1 MALSDTYLKSNLGR
15 GRLKV
20 EEKADRDGLWVRL
33 SIKGAVTFFYR
44 YRFMGKQDKMTIG
57 SYPAISLKQARED
70 VSKHA
75 SVLAVGKN
83 PKIQREL
90 ELALLNSSATFEK
103 MFRDWFAMVESGK
116 KCADQV
122 MRSFELHVF
131 PKVGKY
137 QASEISLQRWIGL
150 LDDLAMVYTGV
161 TKRILNKTKNSYA
174 WAHKRGMVENN
185 PIATLTS
192 SDFGIKTN
200 VGERTLERKEIALI
214 WRACDQ
220 SRMTNRNKALIK
232 LCLFFGCRVS
242 ELRLAEKAHFD
253 FEKMVWTV
261 PPQNHKTGSGS
272 GKPIIRPII
281 PDVVPLIKSAM
292 DLAPGKYAFSNRTE
306 PMPSGNHLS
315 ITGMLCKFMLKV
327 YRETVPHFTV
337 HDLRR
342 TARTNWSELTEPHIA
357 EMMLGHKLP
366 GVWGVYDKHGYLDAM
381 WTAYSQWWA
390 RLMGIVEPQV
400 AEFKRPSVAS

>member
-15 GRLKV
+15 GRLKI

-44 YRFMGKQDKMTIG
+44 YRFMGRQDKMTIG
-57 SYPAISLKQARED
+57 PYPALSLKQARDE

-75 SVLAVGKN
+75 AVLALGKN
-83 PKIQREL
+83 PKVQRDL
-90 ELALLNSSATFEK
+90 DLAQLNSAVTFEK

-137 QASEISLQRWIGL
+137 QAGEITLLRWIGL
-150 LDDLAMVYTGV
+150 LDDLAAVYTGV
-161 TKRILNKTKNSYA
+161 TKRIINKTKNCYA
-174 WAHKRGMVENN
+174 WAHKRGMVESN
-185 PIATLTS
+185 PVVAINS

-200 VGERTLERKEIALI
+200 VGERTLDRKEIAFI
-214 WRACDQ
+214 WKACDQ
-220 SRMTNRNKALIK
+220 SRMSNRNKAIIK
-232 LCLFFGCRVS
+232 LCLFFGCRVG
-242 ELRLAEKAHFD
+242 ELRLAEREHFD
-253 FEKMVWTV
+253 LDKMIWTI
-261 PPQNHKTGSGS
+261 PPQNHKTGASS
-272 GKPIIRPII
+272 GKPIVRPII
-281 PDVVPLIKSAM
+281 PETISLINSVM
-292 DLAPGKYAFSNRTE
+292 GSAPGKYIFSNRTE

-327 YRETVPHFTV
+327 YRESVPHFTV

-342 TARTNWSELTEPHIA
+342 TARTNWSDITEPHIA

-366 GVWGVYDKHGYLDAM
+366 GVWGVYDKHGYLDEM
-381 WTAYSQWWA
+381 RKAYSLWWA
-390 RLMGIVEPQV
+390 RLMGIVDPQV
-400 AEFKRPSVAS
+400 VEFKRPAVAS

>member
-57 SYPAISLKQARED
+57 SYPAISLKQAREE
-70 VSKHA
+70 VAKHA
-75 SVLAVGKN
+75 AVLAIGKN

-90 ELALLNSSATFEK
+90 ELARLNSSMTFER
-103 MFRDWFAMVESGK
+103 MFRDWFEMVESGK

-137 QASEISLQRWIGL
+137 PASEISLQRWIEL
-150 LDDLAMVYTGV
+150 LDALAAVYTGV

-174 WAHKRGMVENN
+174 WAHKRGAVEHN
-185 PIATLTS
+185 PVVTLTS
-192 SDFGIKTN
+192 SDFGLKTN
-200 VGERTLERKEIALI
+200 VGERTLERKEIAFI
-214 WRACDQ
+214 WKACDQ
-220 SRMTNRNKALIK
+220 SRMSNRNKAIIK

-242 ELRLAEKAHFD
+242 ELRLAEKDHFD
-253 FEKMVWTV
+253 FENMVWVV
-261 PPQNHKTGSGS
+261 PPQNHKTGSS
-272 GKPIIRPII
+272 TGKPIIRPII
-281 PDVVPLIKSAM
+281 PGVVPLIKSAM

-327 YRETVPHFTV
+327 YKESVPHFTV

-342 TARTNWSELTEPHIA
+342 TARTNWSELAEPHIS

-366 GVWGVYDKHGYLDAM
+366 GVWGVYDKHKYLDEM
-381 WTAYSQWWA
+381 RTAYSLWWA
-390 RLMGIVEPQV
+390 RLMGIVDPQV

>member
-44 YRFMGKQDKMTIG
+44 YRFMGRQDKMTIG

-70 VSKHA
+70 TAKHA
-75 SVLAVGKN
+75 AILAQGKN
-83 PKIQREL
+83 PKVQREL
-90 ELALLNSSATFEK
+90 ELLQLNSAVTFEK
-103 MFRDWFAMVESGK
+103 MFRDWFTMVESGK

-137 QASEISLQRWIGL
+137 QSAEISLQRWISL
-150 LDDLAMVYTGV
+150 LDDLALVYTGV
-161 TKRILNKTKNSYA
+161 TKRILNKTKSSYA
-174 WAHKRGMVENN
+174 WAHKRGMVEIN
-185 PIATLTS
+185 PVATLTS

-200 VGERTLERKEIALI
+200 VGERALDKKEIAFI
-214 WRACDQ
+214 WKACDQ
-220 SRMTNRNKALIK
+220 SRMTNRNKAIIK
-232 LCLFFGCRVS
+232 LCLFFGCRVG
-242 ELRLAEKAHFD
+242 ELRLAEKEHFD
-253 FEKMVWTV
+253 FDKMMWTI
-261 PPQNHKTGSGS
+261 PPQNHKTGSSS
-272 GKPIIRPII
+272 GKPIVRPII

-292 DLAPGKYAFSNRTE
+292 NLAPGKYAFSNKTE

-366 GVWGVYDKHGYLDAM
+366 GVWGVYDKHGYLDEMRA
-381 WTAYSQWWA
+381 AYCLWWA